1 MASTIRHSAGRVAA
15 LASTSSSSAAAASS
29 TRASSTLANP
39 KTTARVPPQLLS
51 LAQLSPQQIADVL
64 SLSTHFKQVHR
75 QYSPKHALGDAAASP
90 AVGKHE
96 GGHLF
101 PQSLRDRSIA
111 LIFSKRSTRT
121 RVSSETA
128 VAALGGHNLFLGS
141 SDIQLG
147 VNESLYDTSKIVSS
161 MCDGIIARVNGHDE
175 VELLA
180 KTADVP
186 VINAL
191 SDRYHPMQILADLQT
206 MTEDAVLSTKT
217 GAAASTAMGPVG
229 ALQGLK
235 VAWVGDSNNI
245 LADMLV
251 SYPRLGID
259 LAVAAPKGYERDE
272 IVWGE
277 MEDGLRSTSTPW
289 RKGSVTWTTDPK
301 EALKDADVVVTDT
314 WISMGE
320 ESSKEQRLRDFAGFQ
335 VTEALAKAGGAKPD
349 WRFMHC
355 LPRKANEVDDEVFY
369 GPRSIVFPEGENR
382 RWTTQALA
390 DMIFG
395 RWKL

>member
-1 MASTIRHSAGRVAA
+1 M
-15 LASTSSSSAAAASS
+15 ASTSSQKASAKTA
-29 TRASSTLANP
+29 TRALSSLATP
-39 KTTARVPPQLLS
+39 KTTTRVPPQLLS
-51 LAQLSPQQIADVL
+51 LAQLSPQQIANVL
-64 SLSTHFKQVHR
+64 SLSTQFKETHR
-75 QYSPKHALGDAAASP
+75 QFSPKHAFGDNAETSP

-96 GGHLF
+96 AGHLF
-101 PQSLRDRSIA
+101 PQSLRDRSVA

-128 VAALGGHNLFLGS
+128 VASLGGQSLFLGS

-147 VNESLYDTSKIVSS
+147 VNESLYDTSKIISS

-206 MTEDAVLSTKT
+206 MTEDPVLSIKTK
-217 GAAASTAMGPVG
+217 ASATTDMGPVG

-251 SYPRLGID
+251 AYPRLGID

-277 MEDGLRSTSTPW
+277 MQDGLRNTSTPW
-289 RKGSVTWTTDPK
+289 RKGDVTWTNDPK

-320 ESSKEQRLRDFAGFQ
+320 EASKEQRLRDFAGFQ

-369 GPRSIVFPEGENR
+369 GSRSIVFPEGENR

-390 DMIFG
+390 DMMFG
-395 RWKL
+395 RWNL

>member
-1 MASTIRHSAGRVAA
+1 MASTIRQSAGRVAA
-15 LASTSSSSAAAASS
+15 LASSSSASS
-29 TRASSTLANP
+29 TRASSTLANA

-75 QYSPKHALGDAAASP
+75 QYSPKHALGDATTSP

-289 RKGSVTWTTDPK
+289 RKGSVSWTTDPK